1 MQWRCAS
8 GVLDSAGDYIA
19 MRCSPPGEMESATR
33 TSSSFQ
39 HLYITG
45 HLVDRLPV
53 LTSKRYVVRELLFCE
68 DSVSADAIHM
78 HMVADIG
85 TFPSMNPL

>member
-33 TSSSFQ
+33 TSSAFSAS
-39 HLYITG
+39 LTG

-53 LTSKRYVVRELLFCE
+53 LTSKRYVARELLFCE
-68 DSVSADAIHM
+68 DSASTDAIHLE
-78 HMVADIG
+78 ADVG
-85 TFPSMNPL
+85 TFPTMNPL